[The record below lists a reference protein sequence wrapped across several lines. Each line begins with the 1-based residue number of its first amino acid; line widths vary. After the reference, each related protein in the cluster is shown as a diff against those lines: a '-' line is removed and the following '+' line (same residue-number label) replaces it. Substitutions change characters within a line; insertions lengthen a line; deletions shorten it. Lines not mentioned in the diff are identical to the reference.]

1 MGTERKVVFFDEY
14 EQNIMIRAL
23 NDLRTKQLES
33 EKTTDPVDELIEKV
47 VNAKRKTLWVGER
60 SYDEGR

>member
-23 NDLRTKQLES
+23 NNLRTKQLEL
-33 EKTTDPVDELIEKV
+33 EKTTEPVDELIEKV
-47 VNAKRKTLWVGER
+47 VNAKRKSLWVGER

>member
-23 NDLRTKQLES
+23 NDLRTRQLEL
-33 EKTTDPVDELIEKV
+33 EKTTEPVDELIEKV
-47 VNAKRKTLWVGER
+47 VNAKRKSLWVGER
-60 SYDEGR
+60 SDHEGR

>member
-23 NDLRTKQLES
+23 NDLRTKQLEL
-33 EKTTDPVDELIEKV
+33 EKTTEPVDELIEKV

>member
-1 MGTERKVVFFDEY
+1 MGAERKIVFFDEY

-47 VNAKRKTLWVGER
+47 VNAKRKTLWVGEK

>member
-23 NDLRTKQLES
+23 NDLRTKQLEL
-33 EKTTDPVDELIEKV
+33 EKTTEPVDELIEKV
-47 VNAKRKTLWVGER
+47 VNAKRKSLWVGER